1 MYLRSKQ
8 NLALA
13 ILILLYDT
21 AFVKQSKS
29 QAKPLWAKTSVANLV
44 RYKASGVYFARVRV
58 FGKLIRQS
66 LKTDVFSVAQIRLTD
81 LIQEQRK
88 AAEVWRAS
96 STGKMTFGDA
106 RKIYEAN
113 LANNQRLKPAAK
125 VYRNT
130 TIKDLCKTWPGLDAT
145 DIRKITQR
153 GCLEWAARFGQKYS
167 PSLYNNTVGTL
178 RHILEIGIQAGAR
191 YGNPA
196 QAIPKVKVRQKVLKL
211 PEQKQFLEMVRS
223 IRAAGSGFS
232 KSCGN
237 LTEFLAY
244 SGCRKGEAAR
254 VHGRDCDFT
263 KGEIVISGDP
273 VTGTKNWEIRRIPM
287 IPDMRRLLQ
296 RIRSERKDEEWANT
310 TVMQVRE
317 CQKAIDSA
325 CRKLVLSRITHHD
338 LRHLFATRCIE
349 SGVDIPTVSRWLG
362 HKDGGALA
370 MRTYGHLRD
379 QHSAAM
385 AQKVSFTDD

>member
-1 MYLRSKQ
+1 
-8 NLALA
+8 
-13 ILILLYDT
+13 
-21 AFVKQSKS
+21 
-29 QAKPLWAKTSVANLV
+29 
-44 RYKASGVYFARVRV
+44 
-58 FGKLIRQS
+58 
-66 LKTDVFSVAQIRLTD
+66 
-81 LIQEQRK
+81 
-88 AAEVWRAS
+88 
-96 STGKMTFGDA
+96 MTFGDA
-106 RKIYEAN
+106 RKVYEAN
-113 LANNQRLKPAAK
+113 LANNQRLKPTAK
-125 VYRNT
+125 VYRSR

-153 GCLEWAARFGQKYS
+153 GCLEWAARYGQKYS

-196 QAIPKVKVRQKVLKL
+196 HTIPKVKVRQKVLKL
-211 PEQKQFLEMVRS
+211 PEQKQFLQMVRS
-223 IRAAGSGFS
+223 IRAAGSRFS
-232 KSCGN
+232 KSCGD

-254 VHGRDCDFT
+254 VYGRDCDFT
-263 KGEIVISGDP
+263 KGEIVINGDP

-296 RIRSERKDEEWANT
+296 RIRSERKGEEWADT

-317 CQKAIDSA
+317 CQKALDSA
-325 CRKLVLSRITHHD
+325 CEDIGVARITHHD

-385 AQKVSFTDD
+385 AQKVTFADSPSSQS

>member
-1 MYLRSKQ
+1 MKTHD
-8 NLALA
+8 A
-13 ILILLYDT
+13 DT
-21 AFVKQSKS
+21 ES
-29 QAKPLWAKTSVANLV
+29 LWVKTSVANLV
-44 RYKASGVYFARVRV
+44 RYKPSIIYFARVRV

-81 LIQEQRK
+81 LIQDQRK

-153 GCLEWAARFGQKYS
+153 DCLEWAARFGQKYS

-196 QAIPKVKVRQKVLKL
+196 HTI
-211 PEQKQFLEMVRS
+211 
-223 IRAAGSGFS
+223 
-232 KSCGN
+232 
-237 LTEFLAY
+237 
-244 SGCRKGEAAR
+244 
-254 VHGRDCDFT
+254 
-263 KGEIVISGDP
+263 
-273 VTGTKNWEIRRIPM
+273 
-287 IPDMRRLLQ
+287 
-296 RIRSERKDEEWANT
+296 
-310 TVMQVRE
+310 
-317 CQKAIDSA
+317 
-325 CRKLVLSRITHHD
+325 
-338 LRHLFATRCIE
+338 
-349 SGVDIPTVSRWLG
+349 
-362 HKDGGALA
+362 
-370 MRTYGHLRD
+370 
-379 QHSAAM
+379 
-385 AQKVSFTDD
+385 